1 MGLFNTNKQLD
12 ASPSMIPQISEAIET
27 EFRKDGYEV
36 TAQKLMYGGKEISI
50 TKGGLFKA
58 ILGLKT
64 ALKIK
69 LVPQEGRIAFGAGVG
84 IFGMQVIPTCLSL
97 FVTWPVLITQIWGM
111 VQQSKLDD
119 KALDLA
125 EREISRQPKEGHHQH
140 PSFMTCPYDGS
151 LIPAGSEFCPY
162 CGKKI
167 KEAVL

>member
-1 MGLFNTNKQLD
+1 MGLFKTNKQLD
-12 ASPSMIPQISEAIET
+12 ANPSMIPQISKAIESGFK
-27 EFRKDGYEV
+27 EEGYEV
-36 TAQKLMYGGKEISI
+36 TSQELTYGGKEISI

-69 LVPQEGRIAFGAGVG
+69 LIPQNGRIGFGAGVG

-97 FVTWPVLITQIWGM
+97 FVTWPVLITQIWGL

-119 KALDLA
+119 KALAMA
-125 EREISRQPKEGHHQH
+125 EHEIGCQPKTEQRQ
-140 PSFMTCPYDGS
+140 SFTTCPYDGRI
-151 LIPAGSEFCPY
+151 IPAGSEFCPY

-167 KEAVL
+167 KEVVL

>member
-1 MGLFNTNKQLD
+1 MGLFKTNKQLD
-12 ASPSMIPQISEAIET
+12 ANPSMIPQISEAIKSGFKE
-27 EFRKDGYEV
+27 EGYEV
-36 TAQKLMYGGKEISI
+36 TSQELTYGGKEISI

-69 LVPQEGRIAFGAGVG
+69 LIPQNGCIEFGAGVG

-97 FVTWPVLITQIWGM
+97 FVTWPVLITQIWGL

-119 KALDLA
+119 KALAMA
-125 EREISRQPKEGHHQH
+125 EHEISRLSEADQQQ
-140 PSFMTCPYDGS
+140 SFMICPYDGQI
-151 LIPAGSEFCPY
+151 IPAGSEFCPY

-167 KEAVL
+167 Q